1 MGEKLVKFFEKK
13 LRLIPSKEIFSEICR
28 KYNFA
33 IEGIQNITQ
42 NFIYENKQ
50 ESFSIFD
57 S

>member
-1 MGEKLVKFFEKK
+1 MGEKLVKFFAKK

-42 NFIYENKQ
+42 SFIYENIQ